1 MKKFIA
7 EFIGTFVLVT
17 FGCGSAVAANS
28 IFLSMSVPLPIAFT
42 TLLIAFAFGLSIVA
56 MAYSIGNISG
66 CHVNPAVSLGMF
78 ITKRI
83 SLSDFIVYIVA
94 QFAGASV
101 GAMFLWFC
109 FGAKDSLGQ
118 NGYGSASAIGA
129 SMGVALVLETV
140 LTCIFVLVVLGVTSK
155 KEYGSVAGLVIG
167 LTLTMIHIFGIPF
180 TGTSVNPARSF
191 GPAMFVGG
199 DALSQL
205 PVFIIAPLVGGVLAS
220 ILFLLLFDGAK
231 SDDQVPEFETCEDL
245 NEKDSVDE
253 EDSDADTVD
262 AEEDD
267 ENGDDI
273 SEEDKD
279 ERVEISEDENKE
291 DDELAEKDDTKET
304 PEVEKEATEE
314 TESEEHSE
322 EVECDEEAEDDKDAD
337 TKESEEDS
345 EEKDSSK

>member
-83 SLSDFIVYIVA
+83 SFSDFIVYIVA

-129 SMGVALVLETV
+129 SMGVALILETV

-191 GPAMFVGG
+191 GPAVFVGG

-253 EDSDADTVD
+253 ED
-262 AEEDD
+262 
-267 ENGDDI
+267 
-273 SEEDKD
+273 KD

-291 DDELAEKDDTKET
+291 YDELAEKDDTKET